1 MPNPKTGTVTTD
13 VTKAVEELKAGKVEF
28 RTDKTGIIHAPLG
41 KVSFGLDQLRE
52 NADALI
58 HAVLRAKPAAA
69 KGKYVKSATISSTM
83 GPGIKLDE
91 SLLALAE
98 A

>member
-1 MPNPKTGTVTTD
+1 MNALWKMAGIV
-13 VTKAVEELKAGKVEF
+13 AVVISTPWNVAAHDDATEGK
-28 RTDKTGIIHAPLG
+28 GALG